1 MCSNG
6 GSIRTTRLDLQ
17 ICSKYLRSRI
27 YSFFSVVRKSVS
39 WVGHWYWNWPVSWR
53 ECVFPSRR
61 GGQPRRANDI
71 ADEPPHRYPRRI
83 RHKAPAPFSSSF
95 RDDSNH
101 PRGRSAVPPPRLSR
115 SRSLPAR
122 PSAPEMTDDQLADS
136 TYSEAVAASLLGVQ
150 ILRSFPGP
158 HYYGQRVPG
167 P

>member
-1 MCSNG
+1 MDSDP
-6 GSIRTTRLDLQ
+6 RLVVFFIILSTNPKMLQ
-17 ICSKYLRSRI
+17 MMNILVYPG
-27 YSFFSVVRKSVS
+27 
-39 WVGHWYWNWPVSWR
+39 WVTGTGTGQP
-53 ECVFPSRR
+53 RR

-122 PSAPEMTDDQLADS
+122 PSAPEMTDGQLADS